1 MARLLVKLRGEEISR
16 ITLESGIEYIA
27 GRASDAHIQ
36 LANERGISRHH
47 LKFYERD
54 GVWVVESLSKF
65 VLIHVAG
72 QNNEVIEMTE
82 PTMFSVPPY
91 EFYFEPTVEQ
101 TADEPGKGSS
111 ENLPAFYNPPAG
123 RNQPVSERGR
133 VRLPFHARGYVAG
146 SLRLVWR
153 PT

>member
-1 MARLLVKLRGEEISR
+1 MARLLVKLHGEEISR

-54 GVWVVESLSKF
+54 GAWVAESLSRF

-72 QNNEVIEMTE
+72 QNSEVIEMTE
-82 PTMFSVPPY
+82 PTVFSVPPY

-101 TADEPGKGSS
+101 
-111 ENLPAFYNPPAG
+111 
-123 RNQPVSERGR
+123 VSEEPSQ
-133 VRLPFHARGYVAG
+133 VRLKIYPHFTTPPRVTINRSPRTRWPDSA
-146 SLRLVWR
+146 
-153 PT
+153 